1 MHFFSARR
9 QKRGFTL
16 IEFMMVLA
24 LGGIVAAYQIQAQIQ
39 EIREVNVVHMANHIN
54 HFQRQSLQYYRNT
67 SSWPINAAKLVS
79 TGYIDSNKDYYGD
92 TYAVATTAKNEFKV
106 TMNTRE
112 LYYPSMLARLLP
124 SVTISGTSISSTILP
139 PGEEISHDALF
150 SLDGSKALTGNMNA
164 NGKNIESVNEVGAE
178 HVYSPSNPAYG
189 MRPAGL
195 SVLKNLNVDTLK
207 IAGNLVEGAACTAK
221 SIGTSNT
228 GKFLTCKNA
237 VWTPPISVN
246 ELPIDSIYISV
257 TSANPSTTLGY
268 GTWVSFGAG
277 RVLVGQDTSDVSFD
291 RLSETGGSKTDSH
304 ALTISEMPSHD
315 HTVYMSEITVK
326 EGSVESRGAVRI
338 NNSGTKKTGSKGNGQ
353 RHEHDIVQP
362 YITVKMWRRTR

>member
-1 MHFFSARR
+1 
-9 QKRGFTL
+9 
-16 IEFMMVLA
+16 
-24 LGGIVAAYQIQAQIQ
+24 
-39 EIREVNVVHMANHIN
+39 
-54 HFQRQSLQYYRNT
+54 
-67 SSWPINAAKLVS
+67 
-79 TGYIDSNKDYYGD
+79 
-92 TYAVATTAKNEFKV
+92 
-106 TMNTRE
+106 
-112 LYYPSMLARLLP
+112 
-124 SVTISGTSISSTILP
+124 
-139 PGEEISHDALF
+139 
-150 SLDGSKALTGNMNA
+150 
-164 NGKNIESVNEVGAE
+164 
-178 HVYSPSNPAYG
+178 

-207 IAGNLVEGAACTAK
+207 IAGNLVEGTACTAK

-246 ELPIDSIYISV
+246 ELPINSIYISV

-304 ALTISEMPSHD
+304 ALTISEMPSHN

-326 EGSVESRGAVRI
+326 EVSVESRGAVRI
-338 NNSGTKKTGSKGNGQ
+338 NNSGTKQTGRKGNGQ